1 MHLHFLD
8 PYRPGR
14 SPVHAAD
21 ARLKFV
27 LTLAFILTASLT
39 PFAAW
44 PVYLLLLALI
54 LSVEILSG
62 LGVGY
67 VLKRALLALPFVLAA
82 LPLIFTVEGR
92 ALATL
97 PLGGWVLTVSA
108 EGLARFV
115 SVALKSWLSV
125 QAAIVLAAC
134 TPFPDLLMAMRAVGI
149 PRLLVAM
156 FGLTWRYLFVL
167 ADEALRLMRA
177 RAARSGEGAA
187 ADPERSRRV
196 GGSVAWRARVAG
208 GMAGS
213 LFLRAFERSDRIYVA
228 MLSRG
233 YDGEVRSLPLPAFT
247 AAHWL
252 ALAGGL
258 GLLAL
263 LLGFGLLFWG

>member
-8 PYRPGR
+8 PYRPG
-14 SPVHAAD
+14 SSLIHAAD
-21 ARLKFV
+21 PRLKLV

-39 PFAAW
+39 PPAAW

-62 LGVGY
+62 LGIGY

-92 ALATL
+92 ALVSL
-97 PLGGWVLTVSA
+97 PLGGWILTVSA
-108 EGLARFV
+108 EGVARFV
-115 SVALKSWLSV
+115 SVALKSWLSL
-125 QAAIVLAAC
+125 QAAIVLASC
-134 TPFPDLLMAMRAVGI
+134 TQFPDLLVAMRAIRI

-177 RAARSGEGAA
+177 RAARSGEGAGA
-187 ADPERSRRV
+187 GARS
-196 GGSVAWRARVAG
+196 GGSVAWRARVTG

-213 LFLRAFERSDRIYVA
+213 LFLRGFERSDRIYVA
-228 MLSRG
+228 MLARG
-233 YDGEVRSLPLPAFT
+233 YDGEVRALPLPAFT

-252 ALAGGL
+252 ALIAGL
-258 GLLAL
+258 ALLAL